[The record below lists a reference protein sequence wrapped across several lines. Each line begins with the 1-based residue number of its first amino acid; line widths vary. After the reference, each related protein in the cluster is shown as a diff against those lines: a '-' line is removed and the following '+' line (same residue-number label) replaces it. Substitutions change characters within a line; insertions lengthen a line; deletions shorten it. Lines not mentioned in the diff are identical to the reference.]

1 MEYYLVFKK
10 EILSSATTCM
20 NLKNTPLSEISQ
32 SRKDKH
38 HMILLIGKIKSHQNH
53 GPGACQGLREER
65 HGVFVQ

>member
-10 EILSSATTCM
+10 EILSSAATCM

-32 SRKDKH
+32 SQDKY

-53 GPGACQGLREER
+53 GPSACQGLREER